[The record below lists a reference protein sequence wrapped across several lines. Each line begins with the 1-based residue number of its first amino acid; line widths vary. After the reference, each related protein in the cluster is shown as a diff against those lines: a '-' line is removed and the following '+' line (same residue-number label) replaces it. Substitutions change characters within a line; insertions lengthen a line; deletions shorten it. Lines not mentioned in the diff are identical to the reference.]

1 METSMKEKKHSPFLI
16 FLAITTYLC
25 NLFDL
30 WYTLYALDFV
40 SAAREVNPVVRWM
53 LGEHPLLVVL
63 YKYALV
69 PLGLY
74 LLYRFRRYR
83 AAVLGIY
90 LCAACFIGTVA
101 YQLLM
106 MPLHWW

>member
-1 METSMKEKKHSPFLI
+1 MMKHDKHDPFLI
-16 FLAITTYLC
+16 FLAVVTYLC

-40 SAAREVNPVVRWM
+40 TTAREVNPVVRY
-53 LGEHPLLVVL
+53 LLEERTLLMVL

-74 LLYRFRRYR
+74 LLYRFRRKR
-83 AAVLGIY
+83 AARLGLC
-90 LCAACFIGTVA
+90 LCAACFVGTAA
-101 YQLLM
+101 YQLWM

>member
-1 METSMKEKKHSPFLI
+1 MKPLMKHGRHDPFLI
-16 FLAITTYLC
+16 FLLITTYLC

-40 SAAREVNPVVRWM
+40 GTAREVNPVARF
-53 LGEHPLLVVL
+53 LLEEHPLLMVL

-74 LLYRFRRYR
+74 LLYRFRRKR
-83 AAVLGIY
+83 VAVLGIY
-90 LCAACFIGTVA
+90 LCAACFIGTVV
-101 YQLLM
+101 YQLWM

>member
-1 METSMKEKKHSPFLI
+1 MKEKKHSPFLI

-53 LGEHPLLVVL
+53 LVEHPLLVVL